1 MKNIL
6 LITVSLL
13 SFSVKA
19 QQKVIS
25 GSVPEQLVGKWVPE
39 AKEKTEIR
47 DNMINSISFFAN
59 GKINI
64 DSKKSKIVQGFNAV
78 KEDSGYAIQL
88 TDLING
94 SPLADFKVVYVT
106 DSTMVVNMNGKN
118 AVRNLVLKKSKVD
131 AYRVTPLKGR

>member
-1 MKNIL
+1 MRNIV
-6 LITVSLL
+6 LISVLLL

-25 GSVPEQLVGKWVPE
+25 GSVPQQLVGRWLPE
-39 AKEKTEIR
+39 PKANAGIKDDI
-47 DNMINSISFFAN
+47 IYSISFFAN

-64 DSKKSKIVQGFNAV
+64 DSKKSKIVQGFMAV

-118 AVRNLVLKKSKVD
+118 AVRNLVLKKSKLNT
-131 AYRVTPLKGR
+131 YKVTPLKGK